1 MGILSAYVKLH
12 LKPTS
17 FDFSDTQANT
27 YFVDY
32 LQKMA
37 TFPNSSLIHVLVT

>member
-1 MGILSAYVKLH
+1 MEILSAYIKLR

-32 LQKMA
+32 LQKWPRILTPLLSM
-37 TFPNSSLIHVLVT
+37 FL

>member
-1 MGILSAYVKLH
+1 MGILSAYVKLR

-32 LQKMA
+32 LQKWLR
-37 TFPNSSLIHVLVT
+37 FPTPVLSMFL